1 MVKNPTTI
9 KEILLR
15 QSSMAI
21 SRQVFAASLLDI
33 SAVNFHRAVVNESEM
48 IKTQRG
54 SIIYQ

>member
-21 SRQVFAASLLDI
+21 SRQVFATSLLDV
-33 SAVNFHRAVVNESEM
+33 SAVNFHRAVVDESEM
-48 IKTQRG
+48 IRTQRG
-54 SIIYQ
+54 SITDQ